1 MDFLTDDSIMHGGK
15 GWNTFTWSMFSLLY
29 LAVSIVLWWV
39 YYFYFEDRIRITQT
53 INNENQSALWGV
65 AAGTFIGFCIIGFLM
80 FWTGLK
86 QEDSINSTSPLRN
99 YFVIPI
105 SWLSIGVQLG
115 LVLSIAT
122 SDDWNK
128 LKQEAKNKL

>member
-1 MDFLTDDSIMHGGK
+1 MDFLTDDSIMYGGK
-15 GWNTFTWSMFSLLY
+15 GWNTLTWSLLSLLY

-39 YYFYFEDRIRITQT
+39 YYFYFKDRREQT
-53 INNENQSALWGV
+53 IINDNQPALWGG

-80 FWTGLK
+80 FWTGYK
-86 QEDSINSTSPLRN
+86 QEDSSNSTSPLRN

-105 SWLSIGVQLG
+105 SWLFIGVQLG

-122 SDDWNK
+122 SDDWNN
-128 LKQEAKNKL
+128 LKQEAKNKF